1 MDHIVN
7 EGGGYMKYSIPI
19 FALLIS
25 IFLVGCAGIPAT
37 WKALPE
43 IKETE
48 YEEAWSIIV
57 GAVSEKFDLAVVDG
71 NSGYL
76 RSAWKVKKGFFG
88 DKESQS
94 RAVVRVVSRKPF
106 KIKLKVEKQ
115 TWNGFTEDWQD
126 AGNDEKFESQLLEE
140 LQARLK

>member
-1 MDHIVN
+1 MRIHYIV
-7 EGGGYMKYSIPI
+7 SCLV
-19 FALLIS
+19 LLA
-25 IFLVGCAGIPAT
+25 FLSTDCVATKEAT
-37 WKALPE
+37 WKAIPE
-43 IKETE
+43 ITETE

-126 AGNDEKFESQLLEE
+126 VGNDEKFESQLLEE